1 MVRRQNAAIGIVT
14 SGLPPPSLVVPCR
27 TPPTTTY
34 YGGITMPRPLLGCT
48 FISNLHQLLRSS
60 FLHPSFL
67 VRHASHSHDY
77 YHDYLRLSLQSSNPM
92 LKSNEISSS
101 TRRKGKKRSKKRNAT
116 RIVAPPSP
124 PPREIYPNRAR
135 ISQFERR

>member
-101 TRRKGKKRSKKRNAT
+101 TRRKGKKISKKRNAT
-116 RIVAPPSP
+116 RIRRSP
-124 PPREIYPNRAR
+124 FSSSSRNLPESRANLAV
-135 ISQFERR
+135 

>member
-1 MVRRQNAAIGIVT
+1 MRRQNAAIGIVT

-101 TRRKGKKRSKKRNAT
+101 IRRKGKKRSKKRNAT
-116 RIVAPPSP
+116 RIVAPLPSFSSSSRNLP
-124 PPREIYPNRAR
+124 ESRANLAV
-135 ISQFERR
+135 